1 MRGRQAKRARQ
12 ERAIILTELQLE
24 RYQEE
29 LKLQQGEV
37 KLAKTKKEKDKWLT
51 IEDQQM
57 NLITSQELV
66 KRLNKKIEGAKM
78 TIQNTKFNLVR
89 I

>member
-29 LKLQQGEV
+29 LKLQQEEV
-37 KLAKTKKEKDKWLT
+37 KLSKTKKEKDKW
-51 IEDQQM
+51 
-57 NLITSQELV
+57 
-66 KRLNKKIEGAKM
+66 
-78 TIQNTKFNLVR
+78 
-89 I
+89 

>member
-12 ERAIILTELQLE
+12 ERAIVLTELQIE

-29 LKLQQGEV
+29 LKLQQEEV

-51 IEDQQM
+51 IEDQQI

-66 KRLNKKIEGAKM
+66 KQLNKKIEGAKM
-78 TIQNTKFNLVR
+78 TIQNTKLNSVR

>member
-29 LKLQQGEV
+29 LKLQQEEV
-37 KLAKTKKEKDKWLT
+37 KLSKTKKEKDKWLT

-66 KRLNKKIEGAKM
+66 KQLNKKIEGAKM
-78 TIQNTKFNLVR
+78 TIQNTKFKLA
-89 I
+89 

>member
-29 LKLQQGEV
+29 LKLQQEEV
-37 KLAKTKKEKDKWLT
+37 KLSKTKKEKDKWLT

-66 KRLNKKIEGAKM
+66 KQLNKKIEGAKM
-78 TIQNTKFNLVR
+78 TIQNTKSKLA
-89 I
+89 

>member
-12 ERAIILTELQLE
+12 ERAIVLTELQLE

-29 LKLQQGEV
+29 LKLQQEEV

-78 TIQNTKFNLVR
+78 TIQNTKLNLV
-89 I
+89 

>member
-12 ERAIILTELQLE
+12 ERAIVLTELQLE

-29 LKLQQGEV
+29 LKLQQEEV

-51 IEDQQM
+51 IEDQQI

-66 KRLNKKIEGAKM
+66 KQLNKKIEGAKM
-78 TIQNTKFNLVR
+78 TIQNTKLNLV
-89 I
+89 

>member
-29 LKLQQGEV
+29 LKLQQEEV
-37 KLAKTKKEKDKWLT
+37 NLAKTKKEKDKWLT

-66 KRLNKKIEGAKM
+66 KQLNKKIEGAKM
-78 TIQNTKFNLVR
+78 TIQNTKSKLA
-89 I
+89 